1 MTDYLPWT
9 IDHMAAEEMQQDWND
24 LRFQN
29 VFHDAYKEGAEYVK
43 HYADKKIE
51 ALEAELAALKE
62 QIRWRDVREE
72 LPDLDVG
79 VFTFNENRAYGYSA
93 HLNDNGKF
101 RTRMSI
107 LDITHWMPLPAHPT
121 TSDTSKS

>member
-9 IDHMAAEEMQQDWND
+9 IDHMAAEEMQKDWND
-24 LRFQN
+24 WRFQD

-62 QIRWRDVREE
+62 QMRWRDFSKERPKREE
-72 LPDLDVG
+72 G
-79 VFTFNENRAYGYSA
+79 NKIIAFGCGYVFEAEFCDGYWC
-93 HLNDNGKF
+93 
-101 RTRMSI
+101 SI
-107 LDITHWMPLPAHPT
+107 AGDTIELWLSLPAHPT
-121 TSDTSKS
+121 TSDTNKS